1 MFAIEEVSIVA
12 SQRFENIKF
21 LDVFE
26 LKVSFELKYVNK
38 SDGFLPH
45 HTVEIFGDDSS
56 LKIEKTTDS
65 LKLSGGKTAMIVI
78 WHQKPLDYRPQ
89 KN

>member
-1 MFAIEEVSIVA
+1 MFAVEKLPAVE

-21 LDVFE
+21 LKIFE
-26 LKVSFELKYVNK
+26 LKIPFEIRYVNK
-38 SDGFLPH
+38 NDGFLLH
-45 HTVEIFGDDSS
+45 HTVEIFGDDPS